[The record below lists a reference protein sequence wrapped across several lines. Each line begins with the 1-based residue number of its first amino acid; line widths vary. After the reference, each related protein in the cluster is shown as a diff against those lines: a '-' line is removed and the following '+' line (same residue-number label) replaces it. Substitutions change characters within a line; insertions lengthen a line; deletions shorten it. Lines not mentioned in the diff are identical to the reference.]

1 MDYKFLIS
9 DLNLNKSQKII
20 GTDKGLAKIGD
31 GIVNVAYSVAKS
43 IFLTKNSPNDNNIR
57 TGKKV
62 GKVILEKALKNAN
75 MKSFAKTR
83 ANAHDL
89 ADTVESIIA
98 YVWLSNKM
106 TIKEIIEFLVDNLS
120 GNLYDR
126 NEEIEKLNLKDLYFQ
141 CNLRADKVNE
151 NLAEKLRN
159 INCWLVHIGIESVN
173 NRVLKG
179 INKMIT
185 FEDTMQTLNILKK
198 I

>member
-43 IFLTKNSPNDNNIR
+43 IFLTKNNPKNNIIR

-62 GKVILEKALKNAN
+62 SKVILEKALKNAE
-75 MKSFAKTR
+75 MKSFAKNR

-98 YVWLSNKM
+98 YVWLNNKM
-106 TIKEIIEFLVDNLS
+106 SIKEIIEYLVDNLS
-120 GNLYDR
+120 GDLYDR
-126 NEEIEKLNLKDLYFQ
+126 NEEIEKATIAFTNLLNFTKQFLP
-141 CNLRADKVNE
+141 
-151 NLAEKLRN
+151 
-159 INCWLVHIGIESVN
+159 
-173 NRVLKG
+173 
-179 INKMIT
+179 KM
-185 FEDTMQTLNILKK
+185 
-198 I
+198 

>member
-9 DLNLNKSQKII
+9 DLILNKSQKII

-43 IFLTKNSPNDNNIR
+43 IFLTKNNPNDNIIR

-62 GKVILEKALKNAN
+62 PKTILENALKNVN

-106 TIKEIIEFLVDNLS
+106 SIKEIIEFLADNLS
-120 GNLYDR
+120 GDLYNR
-126 NEEIEKLNLKDLYFQ
+126 TEEIEKATIAFTNLLNYTKKFLP
-141 CNLRADKVNE
+141 
-151 NLAEKLRN
+151 EK
-159 INCWLVHIGIESVN
+159 
-173 NRVLKG
+173 
-179 INKMIT
+179 
-185 FEDTMQTLNILKK
+185 
-198 I
+198 